1 MHTQPLR
8 RREPVYEPPQN
19 MSIRRAAARVLVLLM
34 ACASPE
40 VLAQTAAAAG
50 GQAFPTRPIRVLVG
64 FTPGGTTDVIA
75 RIVSQKM
82 SENLG
87 RPVVV
92 DNRPGA
98 GANIAAELAA
108 KAAPDGYTTVCV
120 NPGLAISASAYAK
133 LGYNALRDLAPVA
146 RIADSTHLLIVHPSL
161 PVRSVKDLI
170 ALAKARPG
178 QLNFSSAGL
187 GNADHFAGELFKT
200 GAGIDMVHVPYKGG
214 AQAAQD
220 TVTGQVSMYFSGIL
234 VGLPLAKAGRV
245 RALAVATKT
254 RSPVAPDIPTIA
266 ESGLPDYEM
275 SLWNALF
282 APAGTPKE
290 LVARLNAEVSKALET
305 ADIRERL
312 LGVGAVPTVGTPED
326 LGSYFKNEVAR
337 FGKVV
342 QAIGLK
348 LD

>member
-1 MHTQPLR
+1 MMRRHSSARAEPLHR
-8 RREPVYEPPQN
+8 HKGARLMLAVHVVC
-19 MSIRRAAARVLVLLM
+19 IVAFAATCSEA
-34 ACASPE
+34 
-40 VLAQTAAAAG
+40 LAQPASA
-50 GQAFPTRPIRVLVG
+50 QAFPTRPVRMLVG

-75 RIVSQKM
+75 RIVAQKM
-82 SENLG
+82 SEQLG
-87 RPVVV
+87 RAVVI

-108 KAAPDGYTTVCV
+108 KSAPDGYTTLCV

-133 LGYNALRDLAPVA
+133 LAYNALRDLAPVA

-161 PVRSVKDLI
+161 PVKSVKELI
-170 ALAKARPG
+170 ALAKAKPG

-200 GAGIDMVHVPYKGG
+200 GAGIDIVHVPYKGG

-220 TVTGQVSMYFSGIL
+220 TVSGQVSMYFSGIL
-234 VGLPLAKAGRV
+234 VGLPLANAGRV

-254 RSPVAPDIPTIA
+254 RSPIAPDIPTIA

-282 APAGTPKE
+282 APAGTPRD
-290 LVARLNAEVSKALET
+290 VITRLNAEVRKALE
-305 ADIRERL
+305 APDVRERL
-312 LGVGAVPTVGTPED
+312 LGAGAVPTAGTPED
-326 LGSYFKNEVAR
+326 LGSYFKHEVAR
-337 FGKVV
+337 FAKVV

>member
-1 MHTQPLR
+1 MPSGMHILF
-8 RREPVYEPPQN
+8 
-19 MSIRRAAARVLVLLM
+19 SLLI
-34 ACASPE
+34 AFAFGGA
-40 VLAQTAAAAG
+40 LAQAAPSVPA
-50 GQAFPTRPIRVLVG
+50 QAFPTRPIRILVG

-75 RIVSQKM
+75 RIVAQKM
-82 SENLG
+82 SEHLG
-87 RPVVV
+87 RAVVI

-108 KAAPDGYTTVCV
+108 KSAPDGYTTLCV
-120 NPGLAISASAYAK
+120 NPGLAISASAYTK

-161 PVRSVKDLI
+161 PVKSVRDLI

-200 GAGIDMVHVPYKGG
+200 GAGIDIVHVPYKGG

-254 RSPVAPDIPTIA
+254 RSPIAPDIPTIA

-282 APAGTPKE
+282 APAGTPKD
-290 LVARLNAEVSKALET
+290 VITRLNAEVRKALE
-305 ADIRERL
+305 APDVRERL
-312 LGVGAVPTVGTPED
+312 LGAGAVPTAGTPEE
-326 LGSYFKNEVAR
+326 LGSYFGSEVAR
-337 FGKVV
+337 FAKVV

>member
-1 MHTQPLR
+1 MTML
-8 RREPVYEPPQN
+8 
-19 MSIRRAAARVLVLLM
+19 AAQRLCILILT
-34 ACASPE
+34 CAVSE
-40 VLAQTAAAAG
+40 ALAQPAST
-50 GQAFPTRPIRVLVG
+50 FPARPIRMLVG

-75 RIVSQKM
+75 RIVAQKM

-87 RPVVV
+87 RPVVI

-108 KAAPDGYTTVCV
+108 KAPPDGYTTLCV
-120 NPGLAISASAYAK
+120 NPGLAISASAYTK
-133 LGYNALRDLAPVA
+133 LGYNAVRDLAPVA

-161 PVRSVKDLI
+161 PVESVKDLI
-170 ALAKARPG
+170 ALAKAKPG

-187 GNADHFAGELFKT
+187 GNADHLAGELFKT
-200 GAGIDMVHVPYKGG
+200 SAGIDIVHVPYKGG

-254 RSPVAPDIPTIA
+254 RSPIAPDIPSIA
-266 ESGLPDYEM
+266 ESALPDYEM

-290 LVARLNAEVSKALET
+290 LVARLNAEVVKALE
-305 ADIRERL
+305 ASEVRERL
-312 LGVGAVPTVGTPED
+312 LGAGAVPTAGSPDE
-326 LGSYFKNEVAR
+326 LGGFFRNEVAR
-337 FGKVV
+337 FAKVV